1 MARDKEEEQQNS
13 IEIVNNNLLVFVE
26 ASDIHLD
33 KEVLKNKVTYL
44 YSKWLNQKAKEI
56 FIIKINKY
64 SKTIGVYPPQTIVL
78 KNLKIDWEVLQ
89 KKVYKFK

>member
-33 KEVLKNKVTYL
+33 KEVLKNKVRYL
-44 YSKWLNQKAKEI
+44 YSK
-56 FIIKINKY
+56 
-64 SKTIGVYPPQTIVL
+64 
-78 KNLKIDWEVLQ
+78 
-89 KKVYKFK
+89 